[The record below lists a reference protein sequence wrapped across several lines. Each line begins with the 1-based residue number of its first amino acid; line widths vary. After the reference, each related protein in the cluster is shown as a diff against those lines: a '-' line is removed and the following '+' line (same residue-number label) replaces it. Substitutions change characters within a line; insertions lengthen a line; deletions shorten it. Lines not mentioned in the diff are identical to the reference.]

1 MRPGGREAPTG
12 ARPTPPGP
20 RAHSGGGPR
29 LPRVGLSR
37 CDAARRLAAAREQ
50 ITRAVGPGR
59 WGPHGSRGGLPWETR
74 ALFPANSFEI
84 AWARGDFASLF
95 QRGRLWYARLT
106 RPHRQCPGAGLVRL
120 PANDTFAVG
129 TAPRRR
135 GGGGFLALP
144 NNDDKP
150 PRQAES
156 LLPESPSH
164 PVLPPAHTFKP
175 TLRVPRLA
183 AQLQERGGA
192 KPPARG
198 ASVCSGS
205 DDFRA
210 VFWQANPISVCSVR
224 I

>member
-1 MRPGGREAPTG
+1 MLPAGSPQPGNRSL
-12 ARPTPPGP
+12 GP
-20 RAHSGGGPR
+20 
-29 LPRVGLSR
+29 
-37 CDAARRLAAAREQ
+37 
-50 ITRAVGPGR
+50 
-59 WGPHGSRGGLPWETR
+59 WG
-74 ALFPANSFEI
+74 
-84 AWARGDFASLF
+84 
-95 QRGRLWYARLT
+95 
-106 RPHRQCPGAGLVRL
+106 PGAGDRTVPAGVSPGRPGPSSQPTLSKLLGLGETLRL
-120 PANDTFAVG
+120 CSSAAASGTLGSLALTDNVPEPASFGYRQKTRSLWGRHPGGGA
-129 TAPRRR
+129 
-135 GGGGFLALP
+135 GGGFLALP